1 MEQAKVIHP
10 STIKAQMNRV
20 ILFDFSTLGST
31 EKNSTFKAGFHQVF
45 MEKRIHTKLDFRCIE
60 ETKNLIGIKV

>member
-1 MEQAKVIHP
+1 
-10 STIKAQMNRV
+10 MNLV

-45 MEKRIHTKLDFRCIE
+45 MEKRIHTKLDSRCIV